1 MGSTAIR
8 IKDLVFTYDDAAFRL
23 QIKALTYRGRA
34 CSVDWPQWV
43 RENNLAGLIS
53 GTLPCRNG
61 SIEVLGHKME
71 TLNDNARRNFRIQ
84 HIGFV
89 FQEFELLEYLNGE
102 QNILLPYHIN
112 PGLTLD
118 RATRDR
124 MNTLAGQTGIRHLL
138 KRYPTQMSQG
148 ERQRVAISRALIT
161 HPQLLI
167 ADEPTGNLDEEN
179 ASSIMRLTRYS
190 TATTLLTITHD
201 AHQLA
206 GFDRVINIR
215 LKYHER
221 KFSPYSCISSLS
233 PMENHIT
240 GLSAD
245 A

>member
-23 QIKALTYRGRA
+23 QIKALDVSCEEHVALTGRSG
-34 CSVDWPQWV
+34 CGKTT
-43 RENNLAGLIS
+43 LAGLIS

-118 RATRDR
+118 RATHDR
-124 MNTLAGQTGIRHLL
+124 MDTLAGQTGIRHLL

-179 ASSIMRLTRYS
+179 ASSIMRLMHD
-190 TATTLLTITHD
+190 TAREHKTTLLTITHD

-206 GFDRVINIR
+206 GFDRVINIS
-215 LKYHER
+215 KPE
-221 KFSPYSCISSLS
+221 IS
-233 PMENHIT
+233 
-240 GLSAD
+240 
-245 A
+245 